1 MVGLAGFEP
10 RVAGWKMRANPLNY
24 GCPQSEQFLL
34 QICLKVN
41 EKETGDG
48 PRLE

>member
-34 QICLKVN
+34 HANLFKS
-41 EKETGDG
+41 T
-48 PRLE
+48 